1 MNETAPLMQVEDLAL
16 SYRQQAGW
24 QPVLHGVSFAIN
36 RGEAFGLVGE
46 SGCGKSTVA
55 LQLLGYRHPASRVDR
70 GRVLFKGQDLLRLR
84 RPQLDGLRG
93 NEISFVPQNPTTALN
108 PGIRVG
114 GQIGEILI
122 AHGKASDRE
131 AAYARAADLFTL
143 VGLPEPRKLLN
154 RYPHQLSGGQ
164 QQRVCIA
171 MALACDPQLVVLDE
185 PTTGLDVT
193 TQEQII
199 ELLIALRARLG
210 MSMLY
215 VTHDL
220 GVLGQIADRI
230 GVMYAGHMVEIAPTA
245 ALFGEP
251 RHPYTR
257 GLIASVP
264 RIDQPRNRPTRPL
277 RGLLRR
283 DELPTGCPFQP
294 RCDFAEASCAE
305 RRQSLEDVAPRHE
318 VACQRWRQLS
328 FPAAA
333 EETAAPPTDDQGVGS
348 AVLSVDNVTLAY
360 GTRGGRFLK
369 WGGATQFVAVQNLS
383 FAIAEGETFALV
395 GESGSGKS
403 TVARAVSGLLEPS
416 AGDIRLKEQI
426 LPGRVKQRSGEQRR
440 QIQYVFQN
448 PDASLNPR
456 ARVGSILARP
466 LEMFFRLDKAVVE
479 QRVAQAL
486 SDTRLDASYA
496 RRYPDQLSGGERQRV
511 AIARALTAEPELLI
525 CDEVLSALDVSVQA
539 NILELLRRL
548 REHHRVAMLFISH
561 DLAVV
566 RQLAD
571 QVGVIYHG
579 QLMEIGET
587 AAVFS
592 PPFHPYT
599 YSLIMAV
606 PSLERAGA
614 RPAGVRS
621 AARPPLA
628 GSACAFAGRCPWQPG
643 SICETEEPPLRQT
656 SRGQTDRGKTI
667 RCHLSLAELEE
678 RAAAAFPGA
687 PSPAVGPRLAMSEP
701 VPKSL

>member
-1 MNETAPLMQVEDLAL
+1 MSESTALIQVEDLAL
-16 SYRQQAGW
+16 SYRQQIGW
-24 QPVLHGVSFAIN
+24 QPVLHGVSFTIK

-55 LQLLGYRHPASRVDR
+55 LQLLGYRHPASRVDA

-84 RPQLDGLRG
+84 RVQLDGLRG
-93 NEISFVPQNPTTALN
+93 SQISFVPQNPTTALN

-114 GQIGEILI
+114 SQVAEILI
-122 AHGKASDRE
+122 AHGRATDRE
-131 AAYARAADLFTL
+131 VALARTADLFAL
-143 VGLPEPRKLLN
+143 VGLPEPRKLLT

-199 ELLIALRARLG
+199 ELLIDLRARLG

-245 ALFGEP
+245 ELFGCP

-264 RIDQPRNRPTRPL
+264 RIDQPRGRPMLPL

-283 DELPTGCPFQP
+283 DELPPGCPFQP
-294 RCDFAEASCAE
+294 RCDFAEPSCALH
-305 RRQSLEDVAPRHE
+305 RQTLDDVAARHE

-328 FPAAA
+328 FPAAGGEA
-333 EETAAPPTDDQGVGS
+333 GEPQADGS
-348 AVLSVDNVTLAY
+348 VIGSSVLAINNVTLAY
-360 GTRGGRFLK
+360 GSPGSRFFK
-369 WGGATQFVAVQNLS
+369 FGGAAYFVAVRNLS
-383 FAIAEGETFALV
+383 FAIAQGETFALV

-416 AGDIRLKEQI
+416 AGELRLKDQI
-426 LPGRVKQRSGEQRR
+426 LRGLVKQRSGEQRR

-456 ARVGSILARP
+456 ARIGAILARP
-466 LEMFFRLDKAVVE
+466 LELFFQLSRAVIQE
-479 QRVAQAL
+479 RVAQVL
-486 SDTRLDASYA
+486 SDTRLDAGYA
-496 RRYPDQLSGGERQRV
+496 ERYPDQLSGGERQRV
-511 AIARALTAEPELLI
+511 AIARALVAEPELLI

-548 REHHRVAMLFISH
+548 RERHRVAMLFISH

-579 QLMEIGET
+579 QLMEMGNA

-592 PPFHPYT
+592 APFHPYT
-599 YSLIMAV
+599 YSLILAV
-606 PSLERAGA
+606 PSLQRASR
-614 RPAGVRS
+614 RPADVRV
-621 AARPPLA
+621 AVRPHEA
-628 GSACAFAGRCPWQPG
+628 GYACAFAGRCPWQLG
-643 SICETEEPPLRQT
+643 SICEAMEPPQRQT
-656 SRGQTDRGKTI
+656 SRGKMI
-667 RCHLSLAELEE
+667 RCHLSLEELEE
-678 RAAAAFPGA
+678 RTAIAFAGPPA
-687 PSPAVGPRLAMSEP
+687 PPVRQGLASADP
-701 VPKSL
+701 VHE

>member
-1 MNETAPLMQVEDLAL
+1 MNEAVALIQVEDLAV
-16 SYRQQAGW
+16 SYRQQIGW

-36 RGEAFGLVGE
+36 QGEAFGLVGE
-46 SGCGKSTVA
+46 SGCGKSTIA

-84 RPQLDGLRG
+84 RAQLDGLRG
-93 NEISFVPQNPTTALN
+93 SQISFVPQNPTTALN

-114 GQIGEILI
+114 GQIAEILI
-122 AHGKASDRE
+122 AHGKARDRE
-131 AAYARAADLFTL
+131 AAFARTADLVAL
-143 VGLPEPRKLLN
+143 VGLLEPMKLLK

-199 ELLIALRARLG
+199 ELLIDLRARLS

-230 GVMYAGHMVEIAPTA
+230 GVMYAGYMVEIAPTA
-245 ALFGEP
+245 VLFEEP

-264 RIDQPRNRPTRPL
+264 RIDQPRSRPTRPL

-283 DELPTGCPFQP
+283 DELPPGCPFQP
-294 RCDFAEASCAE
+294 RCDFAEPSCAE
-305 RRQSLEDVAPRHE
+305 HQQTLDDVAPRHE

-328 FPAAA
+328 FPTAA
-333 EETAAPPTDDQGVGS
+333 EEAEAPPADDQAIGT
-348 AVLSVDNVTLAY
+348 AVLAVDNVTLAY
-360 GTRGGRFLK
+360 GSQRGRFFKL
-369 WGGATQFVAVQNLS
+369 GASASFVAVQNLS
-383 FAIAEGETFALV
+383 FTIARGETFALV

-403 TVARAVSGLLEPS
+403 TVARAVSGLLEPW
-416 AGDIRLKEQI
+416 AGEIRLKNQI

-456 ARVGSILARP
+456 ARVGTILARP
-466 LEMFFRLDKAVVE
+466 LEMFFQLDRATVQERLAL
-479 QRVAQAL
+479 AL
-486 SDTRLDASYA
+486 SDTRLDAGYA
-496 RRYPDQLSGGERQRV
+496 GRYPDQLSGGERQRV
-511 AIARALTAEPELLI
+511 AIARALIAEPELLI

-548 REHHRVAMLFISH
+548 RERHRVAMLFISH

-571 QVGVIYHG
+571 KVGVIYHG

-587 AAVFS
+587 TAVFS

-599 YSLIMAV
+599 YSLILAV

-614 RPAGVRS
+614 RPAGIHLT
-621 AARPPLA
+621 ARPPQA
-628 GSACAFAGRCPWQPG
+628 GYACAFAGRCPWQPG
-643 SICETEEPPLRQT
+643 SICESTEPPQRQT
-656 SRGQTDRGKTI
+656 SRGKMI
-667 RCHLSLAELEE
+667 RCHLSLTELEK
-678 RAAAAFPGA
+678 RAAIALPRPPALSVRQQVGA
-687 PSPAVGPRLAMSEP
+687 PDAIQE
-701 VPKSL
+701 SL